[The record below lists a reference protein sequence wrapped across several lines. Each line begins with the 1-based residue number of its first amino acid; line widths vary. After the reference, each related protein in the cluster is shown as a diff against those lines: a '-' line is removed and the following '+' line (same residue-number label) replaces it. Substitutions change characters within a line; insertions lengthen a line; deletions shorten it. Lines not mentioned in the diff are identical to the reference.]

1 MKTILVTDRPEDWA
15 FASVFAT
22 IVPATE
28 YLTET
33 YDHEKSSMR
42 VINLCSS
49 YQYQSFGY
57 YVSLIATA
65 RGHKVLPSV
74 IAIQDIKNM
83 SLLDSLSESITDEI
97 QNDLASI
104 KSEEFVLSVYF
115 GKNVAK
121 RYNNLARKLHSLF
134 PLPIFRVHFAHKR
147 KWRIQKVT
155 ALEISEIPENHI
167 ESLKESAKEYFEK
180 KRFYLQRK
188 KNYFYDMAILINPE
202 ESNKPS
208 NEIAIEKFIEAAEE
222 LDISAQLIEKED
234 IRFIAEYDALFI
246 RETTCVNHHTYRF
259 SRRAASE
266 GLIVMDSPNAI
277 VKCSNKVYLAELLRK
292 HAVRT
297 PGTHILNKQNYKPMV
312 QMIDFPCVLKLPD
325 SAFSK
330 GVVKISTEIE
340 LEDNLKEF
348 FKQSDLIVV
357 QTFMPSEY
365 DWRIGV
371 LDNEPLFACRYFMA
385 KGHWQIYDWQA
396 EEPEGEF
403 ETLPLN
409 AVPPFVLQTAVKA
422 TRLIGD
428 ELYGVDL
435 KQIGDEA
442 YVIEINDNPNLDHG
456 VEDQVLKDELYLKVM
471 QSFLKR
477 LKKSYGQD

>member
-1 MKTILVTDRPEDWA
+1 MKIILVTDKPEDWA
-15 FASVFAT
+15 FANKFAT
-22 IVPATE
+22 IVPAME
-28 YLTET
+28 YLTEN
-33 YDHEKSSMR
+33 YDNEKSPMR
-42 VINLCSS
+42 VINLCNS

-74 IAIQDIKNM
+74 IAIQDVKNL
-83 SLLDSLSESITDEI
+83 SLLDSLSESISEEI
-97 QNDLASI
+97 QKDLAGI

-134 PLPIFRVHFAHKR
+134 PLPIFRVHFIHKK
-147 KWRIQKVT
+147 KWRIQKVC
-155 ALEISEIPENHI
+155 ALEISEIPENHLGFL
-167 ESLKESAKEYFEK
+167 EESAKEYFEK

-188 KNYFYDMAILINPE
+188 KTFFYDMAILINHE
-202 ESNKPS
+202 EATPPS
-208 NEIAIEKFIEAAEE
+208 DKIAIEKFIEAAEE
-222 LDISAQLIEKED
+222 LDINAQLVEKEEM
-234 IRFIAEYDALFI
+234 RFIAEYDALFI
-246 RETTCVNHHTYRF
+246 RETTSVNHHTYRF

-292 HAVRT
+292 HCVKT
-297 PGTHILNKQNYKPMV
+297 PKTDILNKQNYKEV
-312 QMIDFPCVLKLPD
+312 AKTIDFPCVLKLPD

-330 GVVKISTEIE
+330 GVVKIDNLTA
-340 LEDNLKEF
+340 LEENLKEF

-371 LDNEPLFACRYFMA
+371 LDNEALFACRYFMA
-385 KGHWQIYDWQA
+385 KDHWQIYDWQA
-396 EEPEGEF
+396 EEPSGGF
-403 ETLPLN
+403 ETLPIS
-409 AVPPFVLQTAVKA
+409 AVPPIVTQTALKA
-422 TRLIGD
+422 ARLIGD

-442 YVIEINDNPNLDHG
+442 YVIEINDNPSIDHE
-456 VEDQVLKDELYLKVM
+456 VEDAVLKDELYLKIM

-477 LKKSYGQD
+477 LKKSYGQG

>member
-1 MKTILVTDRPEDWA
+1 MKTILVTDKPEDWA
-15 FASVFAT
+15 FASKFAT
-22 IVPATE
+22 IVPAME

-33 YDHEKSSMR
+33 YDNEKSPMR
-42 VINLCSS
+42 IINLCNS

-74 IAIQDIKNM
+74 MAIQDVKNL
-83 SLLDSLSESITDEI
+83 SLLDSLSESITEEI
-97 QNDLASI
+97 QKELASI

-134 PLPIFRVHFAHKR
+134 PLPIFRVHFIHKK
-147 KWRIQKVT
+147 KWRIQKVCPI
-155 ALEISEIPENHI
+155 EIAEIPEMHLA
-167 ESLKESAKEYFEK
+167 SLEESAKEYFEK

-188 KNYFYDMAILINPE
+188 KSYFYDMAILINPE
-202 ESNKPS
+202 EINKPS

-222 LDISAQLIEKED
+222 LDINAQLIEKEE

-246 RETTCVNHHTYRF
+246 RETTSVNHHTYRI

-292 HAVRT
+292 HAVKT
-297 PGTHILNKQNYKPMV
+297 PLTHILNKQNYKELAKT
-312 QMIDFPCVLKLPD
+312 IDFPCVLKLPD

-330 GVVKISTEIE
+330 GVVKINNLLE
-340 LEDNLKEF
+340 LEENLKEF

-371 LDNEPLFACRYFMA
+371 LDNEALFACRYFMA
-385 KGHWQIYDWQA
+385 KGHWQIYDWQS

-403 ETLPLN
+403 ETIPLSE
-409 AVPPFVLQTAVKA
+409 VPPFVLQTAVKA
-422 TRLIGD
+422 ARLIGD

-456 VEDQVLKDELYLKVM
+456 VEDVVLKDELYLKVM

-477 LKKSYGQD
+477 LKKSYGQN

>member
-1 MKTILVTDRPEDWA
+1 MKIILVTDKPEDWA
-15 FASVFAT
+15 FANKFAT
-22 IVPATE
+22 IVPAME
-28 YLTET
+28 YLTEN
-33 YDHEKSSMR
+33 YDNEKSPMR
-42 VINLCSS
+42 VINLCNS

-74 IAIQDIKNM
+74 IAIQDVKNL
-83 SLLDSLSESITDEI
+83 SLLDSLSESISEEI
-97 QNDLASI
+97 QKDLAGI

-115 GKNVAK
+115 GKNIAK

-134 PLPIFRVHFAHKR
+134 PLPIFRVQFIHKK
-147 KWRIQKVT
+147 KWRIQKVC
-155 ALEISEIPENHI
+155 ALEISEIPENHLAFL
-167 ESLKESAKEYFEK
+167 EESAKEYFEK

-188 KNYFYDMAILINPE
+188 KTFFYDMAILVNHE
-202 ESNKPS
+202 EATPPS
-208 NEIAIEKFIEAAEE
+208 DKVAIEKFIEAAEE
-222 LDISAQLIEKED
+222 LDINAQLVEKEEM
-234 IRFIAEYDALFI
+234 RFIAEYDALFI
-246 RETTCVNHHTYRF
+246 RETTSVNHHTYRF

-292 HAVRT
+292 HGVKT
-297 PGTHILNKQNYKPMV
+297 PKTDILNKQNYKEIAKT
-312 QMIDFPCVLKLPD
+312 IDFPCVLKLPD

-330 GVVKISTEIE
+330 GVVKIDNLAA
-340 LEDNLKEF
+340 LEENLKEF

-371 LDNEPLFACRYFMA
+371 LDNEALFACRYFMA
-385 KGHWQIYDWQA
+385 KDHWQIYDWQA
-396 EEPEGEF
+396 EEPSGGF
-403 ETLPLN
+403 ETLPIS
-409 AVPPFVLQTAVKA
+409 AVPPVVTQTALKA
-422 TRLIGD
+422 ARLIGD

-442 YVIEINDNPNLDHG
+442 YVIEINDNPSIDHE
-456 VEDQVLKDELYLKVM
+456 VEDAVLKDELYLKIM

-477 LKKSYGQD
+477 LKKSYGQS

>member
-1 MKTILVTDRPEDWA
+1 MKTILVTDKPEDWA
-15 FASVFAT
+15 FASKFAA
-22 IVPATE
+22 IVPAME

-33 YDHEKSSMR
+33 YDSEKSPMR
-42 VINLCSS
+42 IINLCNS

-74 IAIQDIKNM
+74 IAIQDIKNL
-83 SLLDSLSESITDEI
+83 SLLDSLSESISEEI
-97 QNDLASI
+97 QKDLASI
-104 KSEEFVLSVYF
+104 KSEEFILSVYF
-115 GKNVAK
+115 GKNIAK

-134 PLPIFRVHFAHKR
+134 PLPIFRVHFIHRK
-147 KWRIQKVT
+147 KWRIQKVC
-155 ALEISEIPENHI
+155 ALEINEIPENHLSFL
-167 ESLKESAKEYFEK
+167 EESAKEYFEK

-188 KNYFYDMAILINPE
+188 KTYFYDMAILVNPE
-202 ESNKPS
+202 EATPPS
-208 NEIAIEKFIEAAEE
+208 DKMAIEKFIAAAEE
-222 LDISAQLIEKED
+222 LDINAQLIEKEE

-246 RETTCVNHHTYRF
+246 RETTSVNHHTYRF

-292 HAVRT
+292 HSVKT
-297 PGTHILNKQNYKPMV
+297 PKTHILNKQNYKEMAKF
-312 QMIDFPCVLKLPD
+312 IDFPCVLKLPD

-330 GVVKISTEIE
+330 GVVKMDTRNE
-340 LEDNLKEF
+340 LEENLKEF

-385 KGHWQIYDWQA
+385 KNHWQIYDWQA
-396 EEPEGEF
+396 EKPDGESD
-403 ETLPLN
+403 TLELN
-409 AVPPFVLQTAVKA
+409 KVPAVVIQTALKA
-422 TRLIGD
+422 ARLIGD

-435 KQIGDEA
+435 KQIGEEA
-442 YVIEINDNPNLDHG
+442 YVIEINDNPNLDDA
-456 VEDQVLKDELYLKVM
+456 VEALVLKDELYLKVM